1 MPKPMTYAAT
11 GVSIEAG
18 DEAVE
23 RIKALTASTTIPG
36 VIGGIGGFGGLFAP
50 KLDGMAEPVLVS
62 ATDGVGTK
70 LAVARATQ
78 RWSSVG
84 IDLVAMCVDDLV
96 CSGARPLFFLD
107 YVATGKVTPA
117 LLEQLV
123 TGVAEGC
130 RQAGAALLGGET
142 AEHPGEMD
150 PDAVDMAG
158 FAVGIVDRGA
168 MLGPERVQPGDRL
181 VGIASPGLRSN
192 GYSLARAVL
201 LEHAG
206 LALDGPAWDGADVS
220 LADEL
225 LRPSLIYCSAVLE
238 AMAAAPGALHA
249 SCHVTGGGLAGNL
262 VRSLPEGV
270 VAKVKRGVL
279 PVPRIFEEI
288 ARLGSVEPEEM
299 DRVFNLGV
307 GMILVVAPDAE
318 ATVLA
323 SLAASGLEAA
333 SLGEVVA
340 GERGVELS

>member
-1 MPKPMTYAAT
+1 MSKPMTYAAT

-142 AEHPGEMD
+142 AEHPGEME

-158 FAVGIVDRGA
+158 FAVGIVDRGS

-201 LEHAG
+201 LDHAG
-206 LALDGPAWDGADVS
+206 LPLDGPAWEGADVS

-225 LRPSLIYCSAVLE
+225 LRPSVIYCSAVLE
-238 AMAAAPGALHA
+238 AMESAPGAIHA

-262 VRSLPEGV
+262 VRSLPEGA

-307 GMILVVAPDAE
+307 GMILIVAPDAE
-318 ATVLA
+318 AAVLA
-323 SLAASGLEAA
+323 SLAGSGLEAA